1 MVPDNKSHTRVVGN
15 NYNLYSPF
23 SHKPCSDEEYKG
35 FEGWKWSKRLLE
47 HIFGEDM
54 GENINDYFKT
64 GNITIDEDEN
74 QYLQGLK
81 YMKILYDLPKQ
92 ILPILVLTSQERETG
107 KSTFISKF
115 VDKLIM
121 PNIQQSSDKQRALDE
136 MPQSADGKTIM
147 TTEPKFVPNKAVK
160 VDLENVQMN
169 VRLVDCVGYLVK
181 GATGHTEDNKPR
193 LVKTPWSE
201 DKMPF
206 EKAAE
211 LGTKKVI
218 NEHSTVGVLVTTD
231 GSVTDIN
238 RQEYIKA
245 EEEVVKELKQTNK
258 PFVIVLNAKKPQSE
272 SVQILRK
279 SLEQKYNTAVI
290 AMDVIDLTLEDIN
303 KILEQLLLQFPVVSF
318 EFKMPKWMEALPY
331 ASAFIQ
337 QIVSEVRK
345 LIGENLKMGE
355 YKQTNLFEDNNN
367 FETIENA
374 EIIMSEGKIYFVITP
389 KPELFYEV
397 LSEQTGIA
405 IKSDYHL
412 ISYLKQLTHAKQ
424 EYDKLKEALDSVNET
439 GYGVVTPTLEDMEL
453 SEPEIL
459 KQGNRYGVRLK
470 ATAPSLHIMRVDLK
484 TEVSPVIGT
493 QQQSSELVESLISE
507 FESSP
512 DSLWESKL
520 FGKSLHSLVCE
531 GINHKIYAMPIDAQN
546 KIRKTLTRIT
556 NEGKGGIICILL

>member
-1 MVPDNKSHTRVVGN
+1 
-15 NYNLYSPF
+15 
-23 SHKPCSDEEYKG
+23 
-35 FEGWKWSKRLLE
+35 
-47 HIFGEDM
+47 
-54 GENINDYFKT
+54 
-64 GNITIDEDEN
+64 
-74 QYLQGLK
+74 
-81 YMKILYDLPKQ
+81 
-92 ILPILVLTSQERETG
+92 
-107 KSTFISKF
+107 
-115 VDKLIM
+115 
-121 PNIQQSSDKQRALDE
+121 
-136 MPQSADGKTIM
+136 
-147 TTEPKFVPNKAVK
+147 
-160 VDLENVQMN
+160 
-169 VRLVDCVGYLVK
+169 
-181 GATGHTEDNKPR
+181 
-193 LVKTPWSE
+193 
-201 DKMPF
+201 
-206 EKAAE
+206 
-211 LGTKKVI
+211 
-218 NEHSTVGVLVTTD
+218 
-231 GSVTDIN
+231 
-238 RQEYIKA
+238 
-245 EEEVVKELKQTNK
+245 
-258 PFVIVLNAKKPQSE
+258 
-272 SVQILRK
+272 
-279 SLEQKYNTAVI
+279 
-290 AMDVIDLTLEDIN
+290 
-303 KILEQLLLQFPVVSF
+303 
-318 EFKMPKWMEALPY
+318 LPY

-512 DSLWESKL
+512 ESLWETKL
-520 FGKSLHSLVCE
+520 FGKSLHSLVSE

>member
-1 MVPDNKSHTRVVGN
+1 MKSHDIYSSIATRSGGDVYFGVVG
-15 NYNLYSPF
+15 PV
-23 SHKPCSDEEYKG
+23 
-35 FEGWKWSKRLLE
+35 R
-47 HIFGEDM
+47 
-54 GENINDYFKT
+54 
-64 GNITIDEDEN
+64 
-74 QYLQGLK
+74 
-81 YMKILYDLPKQ
+81 
-92 ILPILVLTSQERETG
+92 TG

-512 DSLWESKL
+512 ESLWETKL
-520 FGKSLHSLVCE
+520 FGKSLHSLVSE